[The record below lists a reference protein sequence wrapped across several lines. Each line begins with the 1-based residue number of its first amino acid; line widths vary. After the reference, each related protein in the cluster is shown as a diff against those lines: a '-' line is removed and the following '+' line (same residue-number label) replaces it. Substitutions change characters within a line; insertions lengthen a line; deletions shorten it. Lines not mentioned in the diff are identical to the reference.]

1 MDKLKMEGGKTPRYA
16 FMSYEAIIFDLDGT
30 LLNTIED
37 LTDSM
42 NLTLSR
48 FGFKGHDPE
57 TYKYFIGDGI
67 ETLVRRALPPESRQ
81 EEMVARC
88 VEIMRQEYA
97 LRWDKKTHPYPGIPE
112 LLDALSEKGWVLSI
126 LSNKPDDSTQM
137 VVAKLLPRWSFQVI
151 FGSRPSVPK
160 KPDPSAAL
168 EIAKILDLT
177 PDQFLYLG
185 DTGTDMKTAL
195 SAGMFPVGALWGF
208 RTAQELLTHGAKV
221 LIEKPLDLLQY
232 L

>member
-1 MDKLKMEGGKTPRYA
+1 MDKEKKEAGKPWERA
-16 FMSYEAIIFDLDGT
+16 MNHKAIIFDLDGT

-48 FGFKGHDPE
+48 FGFTGHDQE

-67 ETLVRRALPPESRQ
+67 ETLVKRALPPESRQ
-81 EEMVARC
+81 DELVAR
-88 VEIMRQEYA
+88 VVAVMREEYA

-112 LLDALSEKGWVLSI
+112 LLDVLSQKRWPISI
-126 LSNKPDDSTQM
+126 LSNKPDDSTRM
-137 VVAKLLPRWSFQVI
+137 VVAKLLPRWSFQIVL
-151 FGSRPSVPK
+151 GARPSVPK
-160 KPDPSAAL
+160 KPDPAAAL
-168 EIAKILDLT
+168 EIAGLLHLT
-177 PDQFLYLG
+177 PDQILYLG

-195 SAGMFPVGALWGF
+195 EAGMFPVGVLWGF
-208 RTAQELLTHGAKV
+208 RTAQELLTNGAKV
-221 LIEKPLDLLQY
+221 LIQKPLDLLQY

>member
-1 MDKLKMEGGKTPRYA
+1 MNHK
-16 FMSYEAIIFDLDGT
+16 AIIFDLDGT

-48 FGFKGHDPE
+48 FGFEGHDQE

-67 ETLVRRALPPESRQ
+67 ETLVIRALPLESRNPEIITQ
-81 EEMVARC
+81 C
-88 VEIMRQEYA
+88 VEAMREEYA

-112 LLDALSEKGWVLSI
+112 LLDALSQRGWPISI
-126 LSNKPDDSTQM
+126 LSNKPDDSTRM
-137 VVAKLLPRWSFQVI
+137 VVAKMLPKWAFQIVL
-151 FGSRPSVPK
+151 GARPSVPK
-160 KPDPSAAL
+160 KPDPAAAL
-168 EIAKILDLT
+168 EIAGLLGLD
-177 PDQFLYLG
+177 PGQFVYIG
-185 DTGTDMKTAL
+185 DTGTDMKTAVE
-195 SAGMFPVGALWGF
+195 AGMFPVGALWGF
-208 RTAQELLTHGAKV
+208 RTAQELLAHGAKV

>member
-1 MDKLKMEGGKTPRYA
+1 MNHK
-16 FMSYEAIIFDLDGT
+16 AIIFDLDGT

-48 FGFKGHDPE
+48 FGFKGHDQE

-67 ETLVRRALPPESRQ
+67 ETLVQRALPPESRD
-81 EEMVARC
+81 EGMVARC
-88 VEIMRQEYA
+88 VAAMREEYA
-97 LRWDKKTHPYPGIPE
+97 LRWDKKTRPYPGIPE
-112 LLDALSEKGWVLSI
+112 LLDTLSQKGWPISI
-126 LSNKPDDSTQM
+126 LSNKPDDSTRM
-137 VVAKLLPRWSFQVI
+137 VVAKLLPRWSFQI
-151 FGSRPSVPK
+151 ILGSRPSVPK
-160 KPDPSAAL
+160 KPDPTAAL
-168 EIAKILDLT
+168 EIAGLLNLS
-177 PDQFLYLG
+177 PAQFIYLG

-195 SAGMFPVGALWGF
+195 SAGMFPVGVLWGF
-208 RTAQELLTHGAKV
+208 RTAQELMDHGARV

>member
-1 MDKLKMEGGKTPRYA
+1 MNHKA
-16 FMSYEAIIFDLDGT
+16 VIFDLDGT
-30 LLNTIED
+30 LLNTIGD

-48 FGFKGHDPE
+48 FGFKGHDQE
-57 TYKYFIGDGI
+57 TYKYFVGDGI
-67 ETLVRRALPPESRQ
+67 EALVQRALPPENRD

-88 VEIMRQEYA
+88 VAIMREEYA
-97 LRWDKKTHPYPGIPE
+97 LRWDKKTRPYPGIPE
-112 LLDALSEKGWVLSI
+112 LLDALSQKGWPISI

-137 VVAKLLPRWSFQVI
+137 VVAKLLPRWSFQI
-151 FGSRPSVPK
+151 ILGSRPSVPK
-160 KPDPSAAL
+160 KPDPTAAL
-168 EIAKILDLT
+168 EIAGLLNLS
-177 PDQFLYLG
+177 PAQFIYLG

-195 SAGMFPVGALWGF
+195 RAGMFPVGALWGF
-208 RTAQELLTHGAKV
+208 RTAQELMAEGAQV